1 MRFIRVS
8 YIVRGQVH
16 KLTLGELT
24 IISVQRHLILGKA
37 CSLLWIIHS
46 HWITTDIRQMLT
58 YSLGY
63 YCI

>member
-1 MRFIRVS
+1 MRFFRVS

-24 IISVQRHLILGKA
+24 IFRVQRHIILGKA
-37 CSLLWIIHS
+37 CSLLWIIHR
-46 HWITTDIRQMLT
+46 HWVTTDIRQMLT